1 MNASNAL
8 AAAPE
13 YSLETFAADLTDAV
27 FPVALRYGVGD
38 RWLDLELDL
47 WRALSETVEKCA
59 RASRGVSSPDEFA
72 VCRKGLLAELVNAA
86 YHTTLRHGA
95 RESILEAREGMD
107 QAFRWAIRE
116 KVRGCRRAQA

>member
-8 AAAPE
+8 AVAPE
-13 YSLETFAADLTDAV
+13 SSLETFAAELTEAV

-59 RASRGVSSPDEFA
+59 RASRRVGAPDELA
-72 VCRKGLLAELVNAA
+72 DCRQGLVAESAEVA
-86 YHTTLRHGA
+86 YHSTLRHGA
-95 RESILEAREGMD
+95 GERIP
-107 QAFRWAIRE
+107 
-116 KVRGCRRAQA
+116 